1 MGFTFSHPALIVPFR
16 YLPNKYYSVS
26 GLVIG
31 SMIPDFEYF
40 IRFGSISNYSHTF
53 GGIFWFDLPLAF
65 LVLYLFHELVRNPL
79 INNSPDFI
87 RFRLWRFGQFN
98 WPNYLKHHL
107 FITTISVLIGIATH
121 LFWDS
126 WTSGSGY
133 FVEKYDVF
141 LEPIHIGN
149 STVLVYQIS
158 KNLSSLLGAVVV
170 YYQLLLLP
178 KSAPP
183 FTKKNNYYWLIFFA
197 FLTVIVLVQY
207 VLGFHVR
214 TYTGLVK
221 KMLSSGLSALILVSL
236 IFRQPNIS
244 KLS

>member
-16 YLPNKYYSVS
+16 YLPQKYYSVS
-26 GLVIG
+26 ALVVG

-53 GGIFWFDLPLAF
+53 WGIFWFDLPMAF
-65 LVLYLFHELVRNPL
+65 LVLFLFHQLIRNTL
-79 INNSPDFI
+79 IDNSPDFL
-87 RFRLWRFGQFN
+87 RYRLWPYKQFN
-98 WPNYLKHHL
+98 WPKHFKEFWL
-107 FITTISVLIGIATH
+107 VVTCSVLAGIATH

-141 LEPIHIGN
+141 LEPVHLGN
-149 STVLVYQIS
+149 ITVLVYQIT

-170 YYQLLLLP
+170 IYQVLLLP
-178 KSAPP
+178 KSKPLQ
-183 FTKKNNYYWLIFFA
+183 TSRNKSYWPVFFLILLGIVSIQ
-197 FLTVIVLVQY
+197 FLV
-207 VLGFHVR
+207 GFHAR

-221 KMLSSGLSALILVSL
+221 KSLASALSALMLVSV
-236 IFRQPNIS
+236 IFWKKEKKPS
-244 KLS
+244 